1 MTVSLKLGLMAAATV
16 LGLLYLLLT
25 ATAGKYRQL
34 VDADTSKAAFLAG
47 AGFRALE
54 LVRFDYESR
63 AARKK
68 AQTYSVVFGEQFG
81 DYYFRITLAKQVSA
95 VWLVLVFALLV
106 AVLAEEP
113 IVLLVGAV
121 LALACGYYLGKS
133 VKERSEA
140 RAESIERDYPEL
152 LSKLAL
158 LVNAGLITRK
168 AWEKIA
174 FMGKGELYREMRVSI
189 EEMRNGVSEQE
200 AYLSF
205 ARRCNND
212 NVTRF
217 ISTLIQ
223 NLNKGDDELAAYLSQ
238 YAGEAW
244 NLRKQTAL
252 QKGQQASSKLLIPIV
267 MIFLGI
273 MLMIVVPVFQGIGL

>member
-34 VDADTSKAAFLAG
+34 IEADSSKSAFLAG

-63 AARKK
+63 FARKK
-68 AQTYSVVFGEQFG
+68 AQTYSVVYGEQFG

-113 IVLLVGAV
+113 VALLIGAV
-121 LALACGYYLGKS
+121 LALACGYYLSKS
-133 VKERSEA
+133 VKERSDA
-140 RAESIERDYPEL
+140 RAERIERDYPEL

-174 FMGKGELYREMRVSI
+174 FMGKGELYQEMRVSV

-223 NLNKGDDELAAYLSQ
+223 NLNKGDDELAAYLNQ
-238 YAGEAW
+238 YSGEAW

-267 MIFLGI
+267 LIFLGI